1 MAKTL
6 LDISEV
12 KMKSSYLDCAATT
25 KPNKNALKVAI
36 PYLTDYWHNPSA
48 LYEQAQ
54 KASQAIELARKDIA
68 DYIKAKHNEI
78 YFTSGGSES
87 NCWAIQGFIHRCMK
101 DSIQPVV
108 ITSKIEHKSIMECI
122 KFIHDSRLADV
133 YYVDNDN
140 YGYIDLEHLKYIIE
154 YVRRI
159 YGSSRVL
166 ISIQFANNE
175 IGTIQQVKDIAKIVH
190 DYGGIFHTDAV
201 QAVGNIP
208 VNVKELDVDMLSAS
222 AHKFGGVKG
231 NGFLYIKNGVEIEP
245 LIFGTQNDNMR
256 GGTENV
262 AGIVA
267 MAHALKNRYV
277 STSHMLE
284 IKDKLIKAL
293 YGLKPYHFEINAKC
307 RTNLSLPSILSITI
321 LEDVT
326 AEAILH
332 LLDFDGIQVSSGSAC
347 NSRLHKPSYV
357 LSAIGLS
364 DWDSARTFRI
374 SFNDSLT
381 DEQIDYFVK
390 TLKNAIDILV

>member
-1 MAKTL
+1 
-6 LDISEV
+6 
-12 KMKSSYLDCAATT
+12 MKSSYLDCAATT
-25 KPNKNALKVAI
+25 KPNQNALEVAM

-54 KASQAIELARKDIA
+54 KVNQAIELARKDIA
-68 DYIKAKHNEI
+68 DYIKAKHKEI

-87 NCWAIQGFIHRCMK
+87 NCWVIQGFIHKCIK

-122 KFIHDSRLADV
+122 KFIHDSRLADT
-133 YYVDNDN
+133 YYVDNDS

-159 YGSSRVL
+159 YSSSSVL
-166 ISIQFANNE
+166 VSIQFANNE
-175 IGTIQQVKDIAKIVH
+175 IGTIQRVKDIAKIVH

-222 AHKFGGVKG
+222 AHKFGGIKG
-231 NGFLYIKNGVEIEP
+231 NGFLYIKSGVKIEP
-245 LIFGTQNDNMR
+245 LIFGTQNNNMR

-267 MAHALKNRYV
+267 MAHALKNRV
-277 STSHMLE
+277 ISTSQMLE

-293 YGLKPYHFEINAKC
+293 YNLKPYSFEINAKC

-332 LLDFDGIQVSSGSAC
+332 LLDLNGIQVSSGSAC
-347 NSRLHKPSYV
+347 NSRTNKPSYV

-381 DEQIDYFVK
+381 DEQIDYFIK
-390 TLKNAIDILV
+390 TLKNTLDTLT

>member
-108 ITSKIEHKSIMECI
+108 ITSKIEHKSIMECV

-140 YGYIDLEHLKYIIE
+140 YGYIDLGYLKYILE
-154 YVRRI
+154 YLYGI
-159 YGSSRVL
+159 YNSSRVL
-166 ISIQFANNE
+166 VSIQFANNE
-175 IGTIQQVKDIAKIVH
+175 IGTIQRVKNIADIVH
-190 DYGGIFHTDAV
+190 NYGGIFHTDAV

-208 VNVKELDVDMLSAS
+208 INVKELDVDMLSAS
-222 AHKFGGVKG
+222 AHKFDGIKG
-231 NGFLYIKNGVEIEP
+231 NGFLYIKYGIEIEP
-245 LIFGTQNDNMR
+245 LIFGTQNNNMR

-267 MAHALKNRYV
+267 MAHALKNREV
-277 STSHMLE
+277 SNSQMLE
-284 IKDKLIKAL
+284 IKDKFIKAL
-293 YGLKPYHFEINAKC
+293 YDLKPYRFKINAKC
-307 RTNLSLPSILSITI
+307 RTNLSLPSMLSITI

-332 LLDFDGIQVSSGSAC
+332 MLDLRGIQVSAGSAC
-347 NSRLHKPSYV
+347 NSRINKPSYV
-357 LSAIGLS
+357 LKAIGLS

-381 DEQIDYFVK
+381 DEQIDYFIK
-390 TLKNAIDILV
+390 TLKNTLDTLT